1 MGDASAG
8 CYPGRVVTV
17 TVARRTH
24 STAGYLDS
32 SMRITVA
39 TDQWSPDVVGGS
51 GRVATA
57 TAELFAR
64 HGHDV
69 TVVAPRVADLPRYE
83 QRDKLE
89 LYRVLRRLPL
99 PQTFADVLET
109 RSWALPRTT
118 PDVFVA
124 HQATNAVGLH
134 LSHRDVPLVY
144 VFHASVPLEQRFAR
158 RYMSLPRR
166 SAATVLDPVFVLL
179 EALAVRSATRIVVL
193 SEYSRTLLL
202 SRFPSARDRTVLAR
216 GGVEISRFAN
226 GEPVQIRR
234 RYAIPDDRP
243 FVLTVRR
250 LAPRMGIEELL
261 RAVKLLVSAGQ
272 DITLGIA
279 GSGKSDR
286 ELRVLTASLGI
297 DDHVRFFGRVPDED
311 LPGLYA
317 AADLFVLPTVAY
329 EGFGMATVEALA
341 AGTPVVG
348 TTVGATPEILRALD
362 ARLLSPTASPSDLA
376 RTIQLALART
386 SPALRA
392 ECAAYADANYNW
404 QKTIGEWLVA
414 LDVAP
419 DPGSP
424 ER

>member
-1 MGDASAG
+1 MQ
-8 CYPGRVVTV
+8 
-17 TVARRTH
+17 
-24 STAGYLDS
+24 
-32 SMRITVA
+32 ITVA
-39 TDQWSPDVVGGS
+39 TDQWSPDVIGGS

-69 TVVAPRVADLPRYE
+69 TVVAPRSAGLPKYE
-83 QRDKLE
+83 RRDTLE
-89 LYRVLRRLPL
+89 LYRALRTLPL

-109 RSWALPRTT
+109 RTWAAARRR

-134 LSHRDVPLVY
+134 FSHTDVPLVY

-158 RYMSLPRR
+158 RHMTLVRR

-179 EALAVRSATRIVVL
+179 EALAVRSATRIIVL
-193 SEYSRTLLL
+193 SEYSRALLL
-202 SRFPSARDRTVLAR
+202 SRFPSARGKAVLAH
-216 GGVEISRFAN
+216 GGVEISRFAY
-226 GEPVQIRR
+226 GDPAQIRR
-234 RYAIPDDRP
+234 AYEISDARP
-243 FVLTVRR
+243 FILTVRR

-261 RAVKLLVSAGQ
+261 KAVKVLLAAGD

-279 GSGKSDR
+279 GSGRSQR
-286 ELRVLTASLGI
+286 ELRMLTASLGI
-297 DDHVRFFGRVPDED
+297 EERVIFFGRVPDED

-348 TTVGATPEILRALD
+348 TAVGATPEILRALD
-362 ARLLSPTASPSDLA
+362 AALLCPTASPSDLA
-376 RTIQLALART
+376 HTMQLALART
-386 SPALRA
+386 SPAFRA
-392 ECAAYADANYNW
+392 ECAAYADANYSW
-404 QKTIGEWLVA
+404 ERTIGEWLKA
-414 LDVAP
+414 LDFRP
-419 DPGSP
+419 NPGSSRDA
-424 ER
+424 ERQI